1 MAFLSEISMEVYLC
15 HMMVFRLIEKLHLED
30 KFFNTDLFYY
40 ISFILTLMGAVSM
53 SFVWKKWVE
62 PKVLM
67 VLEK

>member
-1 MAFLSEISMEVYLC
+1 MGES
-15 HMMVFRLIEKLHLED
+15 
-30 KFFNTDLFYY
+30 N
-40 ISFILTLMGAVSM
+40 LTFMGAVSM